1 MQLESVLPSVLGAAG
16 GEVRAGEE
24 RQDDGRAAHG
34 QDGQQRKGRT
44 GDTRGQLLRKTQVA
58 PSGLFLVAR
67 TNFGTS
73 YMDRKGM
80 GRQKKHFL
88 EKQGVQLWVQKVDS
102 PDSF

>member
-67 TNFGTS
+67 TNFGQS
-73 YMDRKGM
+73 YLARM
-80 GRQKKHFL
+80 GRGGSGTVLKSHRCPVVSKIRLVLSDF
-88 EKQGVQLWVQKVDS
+88 
-102 PDSF
+102 